1 MFNRKKSEPASA
13 VEPDAGVPPQ
23 KKGRPT
29 PSRRQAE
36 SRHNQ
41 PLVPADRKEAKRK
54 SKELRDAAYRR
65 QQVALET
72 GDERYLPVRDKGRV
86 RRFTRDWLDARWS
99 LSEFVV
105 PAMLVFLAVM
115 LAASFLRTDT
125 ELVARVI
132 FVLTAAFYVLLL
144 ASIVEGVVVWQRLRR
159 RIAQRYPDDAIP
171 RGTWFYCYSR
181 MVMARRWRT
190 PKPQVARGEFPAV
203 SH

>member
-13 VEPDAGVPPQ
+13 VEPDAGRSPQ

-159 RIAQRYPDDAIP
+159 RIAQRYPDDTIP

-203 SH
+203 SR